1 MGMLLSLGNAMLL
14 LMTLPWGIVGIGELI
29 YLLRLRKKN
38 GLNLNMEVP
47 STNRIRSLP
56 KSLRMV

>member
-1 MGMLLSLGNAMLL
+1 MLLSLGNAMLL